1 MTKLNN
7 QRRLAAQIMKCGENR
22 VWMDPTSTEEL
33 EDAVTRSD
41 VRHAISLGAIQKK
54 PEIGV
59 SRGRAKD
66 RAEERRRGHH
76 KGVGSHRGSPN
87 ARIPGKDRW
96 MQRIRPQRALLLELR
111 TKKQIAPKDYRE
123 FYRKAKG
130 GMFRSRAHLMANLK
144 LANVVKEA

>member
-7 QRRLAAQIMKCGENR
+7 QRRLAAQILKCGENR
-22 VWMDPTSTEEL
+22 IWMDPTSTEEL

-41 VRHAISLGAIQKK
+41 IKHAISLGAIRKH
-54 PEIGV
+54 PEQGV
-59 SRGRAKD
+59 SRGRAKV

-76 KGVGSHRGSPN
+76 KGEGSRRGSPN
-87 ARIPGKDRW
+87 ARSPGKDRW
-96 MQRIRPQRALLLELR
+96 MQRVRPQRALLVELR
-111 TKKQIAPKDYRE
+111 TNKRIEPKNYRE
-123 FYRKAKG
+123 FYRKVKG